1 MPYALAFTSSLCI
14 MILELVSSRLVARHV
29 GSSLTVWTSVIG
41 IILGG
46 ICLGNVLG
54 GRLSDRVAPRRAVGP
69 LFALGAFLTLVALWM
84 NAEISR
90 ILPRPDQ
97 MNWELRTILVV
108 LIDFLVPATVLGMIG
123 PVVAKI
129 AVEQARRAG
138 SAIGDVYFWGA
149 VGSIAGTLLCGFTL
163 QVWFGTTSITLL
175 VAAGLSLL
183 AAAFMSGMF
192 ARMAAL
198 VAALLL
204 VLGSIGPVVDRIGP
218 EAVTVGLY
226 RVNYLV
232 AAGYL
237 VALLVAGAGVG
248 GLFAARRNPD
258 ELAEDPGIPLAPTS
272 TKDTALNPVDTRTG
286 LADLAMLAFLASMV
300 FMALEMVAGR
310 LVTRHLGSSIYGW
323 SSVIAVLLAGLS
335 LGNWLGGKIAN
346 FIRNERQASWLF
358 LVASILTLLVIVL
371 ETPEKVHDFALKYLP
386 SVADWIPY
394 NSLLATAPRRTSMT
408 LPGGYD
414 IPLSWPYRILIVV
427 MLVFFLPALSMGT
440 VSPVVAKLAVD
451 RRRRVHST
459 GTAIG
464 QVYAWG
470 MVGSIL
476 GTFLTGFF
484 LIDLLGTKGVIL
496 VLVTVL
502 ALSATFLGDLVHAV
516 WAGIPLGLCVL
527 AFVPPLWVGNVAR
540 FVRFLP
546 AEINEKSFRELG
558 ERYGIREPEGDLNTR
573 AEEMAYADESDYYYI
588 KIENDPENGGE
599 LQRRTLVLDNLIHG
613 YFMLDHPERLDYD
626 YEHIYA
632 LVAYRAAKAGGKVK
646 FKPAADE
653 KTPEAI
659 PELPPPPSE
668 PAPTNE
674 PNPKAEAQPAEKPSE
689 NPPTKTEVSPPPAK
703 TEASTSMPPA
713 KAEASTPPAKTE
725 TSSPPTKT
733 EVSPPPAKTEI
744 SSPPAKSGDT
754 APKGGTGLRSVAPAP
769 QEGKAKAPASSSGPS
784 QSTSEKKSTPNPAA
798 NGNEQPGKPESGA
811 NQPQA
816 SPSEGQQKP
825 GAAESSKAQVV
836 KQTPLPT
843 EPFKDLKSIFDVKDL
858 GKALDSAARKRP
870 APYLPPVESS
880 NLTTLFLGGGAY
892 CFQRHMLYA
901 YKGTSVDVAEID
913 PAVTRANQKGTG
925 LSDSLH
931 QIAYPIPEPAKDPA
945 SHPGKIV
952 TYWGDARQ
960 FVELHQDHK
969 KYDLIF
975 GDAFNDFSVPWH
987 LTTRE
992 FNEKIKKMLTP
1003 DGVYMINII
1012 DVYLADDQ
1020 VSERADEEI
1029 QEQEDDLREKI
1040 EETWRVKA
1048 EREKLSDEE
1057 MERGV
1062 QEEIKKFVPLSDARK
1077 AQIREQWKQK
1087 ARNYG
1092 GFVGSWTR
1100 TAQLTFGKDNVYLF
1114 GTATPGSGRRETF
1127 VVVAS
1132 MKPLDLK
1139 ELGLRKDD
1147 PRYYTP
1153 SGKQTTARPYEAD
1166 DLKTVV
1172 ENRSR
1177 GIILTDDY
1185 APVENL
1191 LAPVAETRGERD

>member
-54 GRLSDRVAPRRAVGP
+54 GRLSDRVDPRRAVGP

-149 VGSIAGTLLCGFTL
+149 VGSIVGTLFCGFKL
-163 QVWFGTTSITLL
+163 QVWFGTTAITLL

-183 AAAFMSGMF
+183 AAALMSGMF
-192 ARMAAL
+192 ARVAAL

-204 VLGSIGPVVDRIGP
+204 VLGSIGPVVERIGP
-218 EAVTVGLY
+218 EAVAVGLY

-237 VALLVAGAGVG
+237 VALLVAAAGVG
-248 GLFAARRNPD
+248 GLFAARRSPD
-258 ELAEDPGIPLAPTS
+258 ERLAADAEIPLAPTS
-272 TKDTALNPVDTRTG
+272 TKGTLAEPVDTRTG
-286 LADLAMLAFLASMV
+286 LADLATLAFLASMV

-346 FIRNERQASWLF
+346 YIRNERQASWLF

-371 ETPEKVHDFALKYLP
+371 ETPEKVHDFAVKYLP

-394 NSLLATAPRRTSMT
+394 NSLLASAPGRTSMT
-408 LPGGYD
+408 LPGGYE

-427 MLVFFLPALSMGT
+427 ALVFFLPALSMGT
-440 VSPVVAKLAVD
+440 VSPVVAKLAID

-476 GTFLTGFF
+476 GTFLTGFV

-496 VLVTVL
+496 ILVTIL
-502 ALSATFLGDLVHAV
+502 ALSATFLGDLVHAI

-527 AFVPPLWVGNVAR
+527 AFIPPPWVGSVVK

-546 AEINEKSFRELG
+546 PGIDEKSFRELG
-558 ERYGIREPEGDLNTR
+558 EHYGIREAEGDLNTR

-588 KIENDPENGGE
+588 KIENNPENGGE

-632 LVAYRAAKAGGKVK
+632 LVAYRAAKASGKVK
-646 FKPAADE
+646 FKPVAAE
-653 KTPEAI
+653 EPPGATPEAV
-659 PELPPPPSE
+659 PTLPPPPGE
-668 PAPTNE
+668 PALAKE
-674 PNPKAEAQPAEKPSE
+674 KAPKAESKPAEKPSE
-689 NPPTKTEVSPPPAK
+689 SPPAKPETSSPPAKPEASSPPAKPEVSPPPAK
-703 TEASTSMPPA
+703 PGDASR
-713 KAEASTPPAKTE
+713 
-725 TSSPPTKT
+725 
-733 EVSPPPAKTEI
+733 
-744 SSPPAKSGDT
+744 
-754 APKGGTGLRSVAPAP
+754 GGTGLRSVAPVP
-769 QEGKAKAPASSSGPS
+769 QEGKDKAPAPS
-784 QSTSEKKSTPNPAA
+784 PSPSDSKSTPKPEAR
-798 NGNEQPGKPESGA
+798 GNDQPGKSAAGENKSAAGENKPAAGENKPATSPSEGPQKPGA
-811 NQPQA
+811 AA
-816 SPSEGQQKP
+816 SPSEGPQKP
-825 GAAESSKAQVV
+825 GAPEGSTAPAAGK
-836 KQTPLPT
+836 TPLST
-843 EPFKDLKSIFDVKDL
+843 EPFKDLKSTFDVKDL
-858 GKALDSAARKRP
+858 RKALDPLAKKRP
-870 APYLPPVESS
+870 EPYLPPVESS

-925 LSDSLH
+925 LADGQH
-931 QIAYPIPEPAKDPA
+931 QVAYPIPDPAKDPA
-945 SHPGKIV
+945 SHPEKIV

-1029 QEQEDDLREKI
+1029 EEQEDDLREKI
-1040 EETWRVKA
+1040 EEKWRVTA

-1057 MERGV
+1057 MQRRA

-1077 AQIREQWKQK
+1077 EKIREEWKQK
-1087 ARNYG
+1087 ARDYG

-1100 TAQLTFGKDNVYLF
+1100 TAQLTFGKDNVYIF
-1114 GTATPGSGRRETF
+1114 GTARPGNGRRETF

-1132 MKPLDLK
+1132 MKPLDLQD
-1139 ELGLRKDD
+1139 LGLRKDD

-1153 SGKQTTARPYEAD
+1153 SGKQTTPRPYEAD